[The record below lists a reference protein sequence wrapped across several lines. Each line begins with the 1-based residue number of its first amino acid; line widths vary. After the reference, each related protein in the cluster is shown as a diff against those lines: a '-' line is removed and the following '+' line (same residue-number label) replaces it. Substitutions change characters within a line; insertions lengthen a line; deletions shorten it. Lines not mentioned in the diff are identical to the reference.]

1 MKILFI
7 VTILFIL
14 QISLS
19 AQVIPTN
26 EWVSFYSSNSTL
38 NGEPLKIG
46 DVIRAYDP
54 DGILCGEFTVHTE
67 GYYGYLNVYKDDFT
81 TPNIDEGAEPGDTIS
96 FTINNNKTI
105 TYGPSNSVWSSF
117 GDVKELD
124 LVSMSNWPPN
134 FFNLPN
140 EISFRADS
148 SFSLNLSNYILDLD
162 NDLNELSISF
172 ELSTDSIYASYNNT
186 SMELVLTAHI
196 NFWGEEDL
204 TLRVEDPSGEFAEA
218 TIKVF
223 VDLVTSMLDLGEAIP
238 SDFSLY
244 QNYPNPF
251 NPSTKIKFAIPPGLS
266 IYNSEQIVTLTVYDI
281 LGRELATLI
290 NKPLGAGVYEIEFDA
305 TDLPSGVYF
314 YRFTFGDFIQS
325 NKMLL
330 LR

>member
-1 MKILFI
+1 MKKLLIIIL
-7 VTILFIL
+7 LFSLEIT
-14 QISLS
+14 LS

-26 EWVSFYSSNSTL
+26 EWISFYSSNSTL
-38 NGEPLKIG
+38 NGEPLKVG

-54 DGILCGEFTVHTE
+54 VGVLCGEFIVHTE
-67 GYYGYLNVYKDDFT
+67 GYFGFLNVYRDDFT
-81 TPNIDEGAEPGDTIS
+81 TPNIDEGAEPGDTIT
-96 FTINNNKTI
+96 FAINNNKTI
-105 TYGPSNSVWSSF
+105 TDGPSNSVWSSF

-148 SFSLNLSNYILDLD
+148 SFSLNLSNYIVDL
-162 NDLNELSISF
+162 NNELNELSISF

-218 TIKVF
+218 NVKVI
-223 VDLVTSMLDLGEAIP
+223 VDLVTSVFDLGEAI
-238 SDFSLY
+238 SSEFNLY

-251 NPSTKIKFAIPPGLS
+251 NPSTIIKFGLPKTE
-266 IYNSEQIVTLTVYDI
+266 YVTLKVYNI
-281 LGRELATLI
+281 LGEEVMELVSEKLQ
-290 NKPLGAGVYEIEFDA
+290 AGFHEFELNA
-305 TDLPSGVYF
+305 SHLSSGTYIYQITAGEF
-314 YRFTFGDFIQS
+314 S
-325 NKMLL
+325 NSKKFVIVK
-330 LR
+330 

>member
-1 MKILFI
+1 MKKLLIVIILFSLV
-7 VTILFIL
+7 VT
-14 QISLS
+14 LS

-26 EWVSFYSSNSTL
+26 EWISFYSSNSTL
-38 NGEPLKIG
+38 NGAPLKVG

-54 DGILCGEFTVHTE
+54 DGVLCGEFLVHTE

-81 TPNIDEGAEPGDTIS
+81 TPDIDEGAEPGDTIT
-96 FTINNNKTI
+96 FTINNYKTI
-105 TYGPSNSVWSSF
+105 TDGPSNSVWSSF
-117 GDVKELD
+117 GDAKELD

-148 SFSLNLSNYILDLD
+148 SFSLNLSNYIVDLD

-196 NFWGEEDL
+196 NFWGEEYL
-204 TLRVEDPSGEFAEA
+204 TLRVEDPSEEFAEA
-218 TIKVF
+218 TIKVI
-223 VDLVTSMLDLGEAIP
+223 VNLVTGVLVLGESIS
-238 SDFSLY
+238 SDFNLY

-266 IYNSEQIVTLTVYDI
+266 IYNSEQMVTLTIYDI

-290 NKPLGAGVYEIEFDA
+290 NKPLGAGVYELEFDGSE
-305 TDLPSGVYF
+305 LPSGVYF
-314 YRFTFGDFIQS
+314 YRFTLGNFIQ
-325 NKMLL
+325 NKKMLL
-330 LR
+330 LK